1 MGRKITNFSLT
12 LVKPTYHQHLCFE
25 IHSYLSKKKKKVLK
39 FTKFN
44 LNHFEM
50 NLKFNQVEIYV
61 KKIKNKKIGF
71 KVQIQVI
78 TKILH
83 FEIRI

>member
-1 MGRKITNFSLT
+1 
-12 LVKPTYHQHLCFE
+12 
-25 IHSYLSKKKKKVLK
+25 
-39 FTKFN
+39 
-44 LNHFEM
+44 M

-61 KKIKNKKIGF
+61 KKNKKIGF

>member
-1 MGRKITNFSLT
+1 
-12 LVKPTYHQHLCFE
+12 
-25 IHSYLSKKKKKVLK
+25 
-39 FTKFN
+39 
-44 LNHFEM
+44 M

-61 KKIKNKKIGF
+61 KKIKKKKGY

-78 TKILH
+78 TKTLH